1 MLRTLLALLLRPPL
15 LGLSWLISAWLRWRV
30 GAHGMLELRLDDQLK
45 LPHLA
50 ASEVERACRAS
61 GARGLLLELGP
72 MGWGWGA
79 LDEWRLML
87 LRLRQEG
94 ILLIAKADGL
104 DNRQLYLASACDR
117 VVVSPPAEVS
127 AVGVSARSTFF
138 GVALERLGLRFD
150 VEAAG
155 AYKSFGETFTR
166 RGPSPESREA
176 TVTLVDDL
184 HAHLVA
190 CVAEGRRLHPA
201 QVQAILDHAPMSAQD
216 AKDAGLIDEVGY
228 DDAIDPLLESLL
240 GEDFVRKDAGWAA
253 WLSGWA
259 QALGDVLSAEPRVVV
274 LHLEGGI
281 TMGEESQS
289 RGRIAPTELV
299 PILRA
304 LRDDDRVAAVVM
316 CVNSPGGS
324 ALASDLIWRE
334 VELLHRQRP
343 VIALFGDVSA
353 SGGYYIAAGC
363 DDIIA
368 TPSTL
373 TGSIGVVGGKLVTG
387 GALGGLGVYTS
398 VYSRGQSA
406 EMYSSER
413 PFDARER
420 ARFRARLS
428 ATYALFLERV
438 SAGRRRPVE
447 QLEPFAQGRVWSGVS
462 ALRLGLVDGIGGIT
476 QAMER
481 ARFRAGLRPTEPV
494 RRVDVVVRPP
504 RPLYARFL
512 PEGFLGRVDAA
523 QQLRELA
530 ALVGVR
536 LPEAA
541 LRVLRAPDEPLAVM
555 PEEIELR

>member
-15 LGLSWLISAWLRWRV
+15 VGLSWLVTAWLRWRV
-30 GAHGMLELRLDDQLK
+30 GARGMLELRLDDQLK
-45 LPHLA
+45 PPHLA
-50 ASEVERACRAS
+50 AYEVERACRAS
-61 GARGLLLELGP
+61 GARGLILELGP
-72 MGWGWGA
+72 LGWGWGA
-79 LDEWRLML
+79 LDEWRMML
-87 LRLRQEG
+87 LRLRQDG
-94 ILLIAKADGL
+94 LLLIAKADGL

-127 AVGVSARSTFF
+127 AVGVSSHSTFF

-166 RGPSPESREA
+166 RGPSAESREA
-176 TVTLVDDL
+176 TARLVDDL
-184 HAHLVA
+184 HEHFVA
-190 CVAEGRRLHPA
+190 RVAEGRRLHPD
-201 QVQAILDHAPMSAQD
+201 QVQAILDHAPMSAPE

-228 DDAIDPLLESLL
+228 DDALDPLLESLL
-240 GEDFVRKDAGWAA
+240 GEDFDRKDAGWAA

-259 QALGDVLSAEPRVVV
+259 KTLGEVLSSEPRVVV

-368 TPSTL
+368 TPGTL

-387 GALGGLGVYTS
+387 AALGGLGVYTS
-398 VYSRGQSA
+398 VYSRSQGA
-406 EMYSSER
+406 ELYGTER
-413 PFDARER
+413 PFDERER

-447 QLEPFAQGRVWSGVS
+447 QLEPYAQGRVWSGVS
-462 ALRLGLVDGIGGIT
+462 ALRLGLVDGLGGIV

-504 RPLYARFL
+504 RPFYARFL
-512 PEGFLGRVDAA
+512 PEGILGRADAT
-523 QQLRELA
+523 QQLVALA
-530 ALVGVR
+530 ALIGVR

-541 LRVLRAPDEPLAVM
+541 LRMLRAPDEPLAVM

>member
-15 LGLSWLISAWLRWRV
+15 LGLSWLLTAWLRWRV
-30 GAHGMLELRLDDQLK
+30 GARGMLELRLDNQLRP
-45 LPHLA
+45 PHLA

-72 MGWGWGA
+72 IGWGWGT

-87 LRLRQEG
+87 QRLRQDG
-94 ILLIAKADGL
+94 FLLVARADGL
-104 DNRQLYLASACDR
+104 DNRQLFLASACDR
-117 VVVSPPAEVS
+117 VVLSPPAEMS
-127 AVGVSARSTFF
+127 AVGVSAHTTYV

-176 TVTLVDDL
+176 TVALVDDL
-184 HAHLVA
+184 HEHLVA
-190 CVAEGRRLHPA
+190 CVAEGRRLAPA
-201 QVQAILDHAPMSAQD
+201 QVQAILDNAPMSAQ
-216 AKDAGLIDEVGY
+216 AAQDAGLVDALGY
-228 DDAIDPLLESLL
+228 EDAVDPLLESLL
-240 GEDFVRKDAGWAA
+240 GEEFGRVDAGWAA

-259 QALGDVLSAEPRVVV
+259 KTLGEVLSADPRVVV

-289 RGRIAPTELV
+289 RGRIAPPELV
-299 PILRA
+299 PLLRS
-304 LRDDDRVAAVVM
+304 LREDDRVAAVVM
-316 CVNSPGGS
+316 CVSSPGGS

-343 VIALFGDVSA
+343 VIALFHDVSA

-363 DDIIA
+363 DDIIT
-368 TPSTL
+368 TPGTL

-387 GALGGLGVYTS
+387 RALGGLGVYTS

-406 EMYSSER
+406 ELYDSDR
-413 PFDARER
+413 PFDERER

-428 ATYALFLERV
+428 ATYDLFLERV
-438 SAGRRRPVE
+438 SAGRRRPVA
-447 QLEPFAQGRVWSGVS
+447 QLEPYAQGRVWSGVS
-462 ALRLGLVDGIGGIT
+462 ALRLGLVDGLGGIA

-494 RRVDVVVRPP
+494 LRIDVLVRPP
-504 RPLYARFL
+504 RPFYARFL
-512 PEGFLGRVDAA
+512 PEGLLGRADAA
-523 QQLRELA
+523 GALLDLA
-530 ALVGVR
+530 ALLGVR

-541 LRVLRAPDEPLAVM
+541 ARMLRSPDEPLAVM
-555 PEEIELR
+555 PEDIELR

>member
-15 LGLSWLISAWLRWRV
+15 LGLSWLLTAWLRWRV
-30 GAHGMLELRLDDQLK
+30 GARGMLELRLDNQLRP
-45 LPHLA
+45 PHLA

-72 MGWGWGA
+72 IGWGWGT

-87 LRLRQEG
+87 QRLRQDG
-94 ILLIAKADGL
+94 FLLVARADGL
-104 DNRQLYLASACDR
+104 DNRQLFLASACDR
-117 VVVSPPAEVS
+117 VVLSPPAEMS
-127 AVGVSARSTFF
+127 AVGVSAHTTYV

-176 TVTLVDDL
+176 TVALVDDL
-184 HAHLVA
+184 HEHLVA
-190 CVAEGRRLHPA
+190 CVAEGRRLAPS
-201 QVQAILDHAPMSAQD
+201 QVQAILDNAPMSAQ
-216 AKDAGLIDEVGY
+216 AAQDAGLVDALGY
-228 DDAIDPLLESLL
+228 EDAVDPLLESLL
-240 GEDFVRKDAGWAA
+240 GEEFGRVDAGWAA

-259 QALGDVLSAEPRVVV
+259 KTLGEVLSADPRVVV

-289 RGRIAPTELV
+289 RGRIAPPELV
-299 PILRA
+299 PLLRS
-304 LRDDDRVAAVVM
+304 LREDDRVAAVVM
-316 CVNSPGGS
+316 CVSSPGGS

-343 VIALFGDVSA
+343 VIALFHDVSA

-363 DDIIA
+363 DDIIT
-368 TPSTL
+368 TPGTL

-387 GALGGLGVYTS
+387 RALGGLGVYTS

-406 EMYSSER
+406 ELYDSDR
-413 PFDARER
+413 PFDERER

-428 ATYALFLERV
+428 ATYDLFLERV
-438 SAGRRRPVE
+438 SAGRRRPVA
-447 QLEPFAQGRVWSGVS
+447 QLEPYAQGRVWSGVS
-462 ALRLGLVDGIGGIT
+462 ALRLGLVDGLGGIA

-494 RRVDVVVRPP
+494 LRIDVLVRPP
-504 RPLYARFL
+504 RPFYARFL
-512 PEGFLGRVDAA
+512 PEGLLGRADAA
-523 QQLRELA
+523 GALLDLA
-530 ALVGVR
+530 ALLGVR

-541 LRVLRAPDEPLAVM
+541 ARMLRSPDEPLAVM
-555 PEEIELR
+555 PEDIELR